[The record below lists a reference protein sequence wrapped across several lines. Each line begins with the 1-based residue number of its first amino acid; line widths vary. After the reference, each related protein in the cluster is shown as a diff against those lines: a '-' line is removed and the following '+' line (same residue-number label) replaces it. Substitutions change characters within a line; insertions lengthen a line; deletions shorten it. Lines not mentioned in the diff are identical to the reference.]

1 MENINFWIIL
11 AQIINFWII
20 FFIFKYFLWDK
31 IVSIIEKRREQLASL
46 DNSDSVVA
54 KKMMEAEEESKKL
67 IDEARQKAHSI
78 ETTSE
83 DLAKKE
89 YARKLKEAEAK
100 AQAIEDSATRD
111 IEKQKIDMVNSLK
124 DRVLEISLQLNSK
137 LFDDSS
143 KNKEFMQKEL
153 NSIKM

>member
-1 MENINFWIIL
+1 MENINFWVVL

-31 IVSIIEKRREQLASL
+31 IVSIIEKRREQLKAL
-46 DNSDSVVA
+46 DNSDAEVA

-89 YARKLKEAEAK
+89 YARKLAEAETK

>member
-1 MENINFWIIL
+1 MEDINLWIIL

-31 IVSIIEKRREQLASL
+31 IVSIIEKRREQLKAL
-46 DNSDSVVA
+46 DNSDALVA

-78 ETTSE
+78 ESTSQ

-89 YARKLKEAEAK
+89 YARKLAEAEVK